1 MVLTCRHAAKRKK
14 RNVWSIIVPDLPAV
28 QHKQAKKTS
37 KTVKERKPRSVR
49 RCAPK
54 QSCLSFEEII
64 ESINNIK
71 PAPSKRRKPN
81 SNLGEPKDSG
91 VDSEGSSS
99 GSSDGCSSNSGS
111 GSGSSSG
118 GSSSGGGGFGGK
130 GNADGDEGDKKK
142 YPQWYFPGKQQI
154 DPPGRNEKKRSADEE
169 KDDESVEKME
179 EDFPTTKQSGLQMFL
194 PSKVDN
200 AEQCHCPGEEGTHMT
215 PTGKVVCPLMCIS
228 TY

>member
-1 MVLTCRHAAKRKK
+1 M
-14 RNVWSIIVPDLPAV
+14 
-28 QHKQAKKTS
+28 
-37 KTVKERKPRSVR
+37 

-54 QSCLSFEEII
+54 QSCLSFEEIL
-64 ESINNIK
+64 ESVNHIK

-81 SNLGEPKDSG
+81 SNSGEPKDSG

-142 YPQWYFPGKQQI
+142 YPQWYFPGEQQI
-154 DPPGRNEKKRSADEE
+154 DTPGRNEKKRSPDEE

-215 PTGKVVCPLMCIS
+215 PTGKVVCPLMCFS

>member
-1 MVLTCRHAAKRKK
+1 M
-14 RNVWSIIVPDLPAV
+14 PDLPAV

-37 KTVKERKPRSVR
+37 KTVKERKPRSVT

-54 QSCLSFEEII
+54 QSCLSFEEIL
-64 ESINNIK
+64 ESVNHIK

-99 GSSDGCSSNSGS
+99 GSSGGCSSNSGS

-142 YPQWYFPGKQQI
+142 YPQWYFPGEQQI
-154 DPPGRNEKKRSADEE
+154 DTPGRNEKKRSPDEE
-169 KDDESVEKME
+169 KDDESMEKME

-215 PTGKVVCPLMCIS
+215 PTGKVVCPLMCFS

>member
-1 MVLTCRHAAKRKK
+1 M
-14 RNVWSIIVPDLPAV
+14 PDLPAV

-64 ESINNIK
+64 ESINHIK

-118 GSSSGGGGFGGK
+118 ESSGGGGFGGK
-130 GNADGDEGDKKK
+130 GNADGDEGEGDKKK
-142 YPQWYFPGKQQI
+142 YPPLDFPNDKQQI
-154 DPPGRNEKKRSADEE
+154 DTPGRNEKKRSSDEE
-169 KDDESVEKME
+169 KDDESVEKMK
-179 EDFPTTKQSGLQMFL
+179 EDFPTTKQSGSQ
-194 PSKVDN
+194 
-200 AEQCHCPGEEGTHMT
+200 EGTHMT
-215 PTGKVVCPLMCIS
+215 RTGKVVCPLMCIS
-228 TY
+228 AY